1 VCFFG
6 RRNLRAK
13 IEYPE
18 MHPDLPALAGKIERV
33 LAVKPEYHV
42 THPSELNVV
51 RALSSEELDD
61 FALERG
67 WRVVS
72 RVGGRQIEFYK
83 DAAIHFQPL

>member
-1 VCFFG
+1 VKEE
-6 RRNLRAK
+6 N
-13 IEYPE
+13 PE
-18 MHPDLPALAGKIERV
+18 MHRDLPALAGKIERV

-51 RALSSEELDD
+51 QTLSSQELNN

-67 WRVVS
+67 WRVVR

-83 DAAIHFQPL
+83 DASVHFKPL